1 MPLICICSIN
11 KSFVWRQKVNAEK
24 KIIMSVSFQQ
34 IDALFSMHTH
44 RLEAIILFSILFTH
58 AYTNMCT
65 HSCTRKQVLCCLT
78 GNGMNKRTEF
88 WGLSTLI
95 ILASI
100 SGTVRAIS
108 IQFLSCSK
116 IFFPLTILSLPRF
129 LSWSVIGEPSYLIT
143 LCHPSYIVAL
153 ICSFNKYSLTFNNHS
168 LTLIFRKALK
178 TVVGKAGKRGRL
190 LPNPHSPPNTA

>member
-108 IQFLSCSK
+108 IHCF
-116 IFFPLTILSLPRF
+116 
-129 LSWSVIGEPSYLIT
+129 WA
-143 LCHPSYIVAL
+143 VARS
-153 ICSFNKYSLTFNNHS
+153 SF
-168 LTLIFRKALK
+168 
-178 TVVGKAGKRGRL
+178 L
-190 LPNPHSPPNTA
+190 LPSFLFLDFFLEVSSESLLTSLHYVTHHI